1 MLTVVAFP
9 WWIFEWNHSGT
20 PIIAIITVSIAVQ
33 QYRLDRR
40 QYRLALF
47 ERRLAVFNR
56 VMSMMTSVL
65 GMTEPKLAEN
75 IRFIRD
81 TRDHELLFGKEIGAL
96 INEIYKKAK
105 ALRVY
110 LVTDYS
116 GSVGKQTE
124 IIDWFVK
131 QMEEAPKLFRKY
143 LDFTRP

>member
-1 MLTVVAFP
+1 MLTIIAFP

-20 PIIAIITVSIAVQ
+20 PIIGIIATYIACAQYAIN
-33 QYRLDRR
+33 RR
-40 QYRLALF
+40 QYCLALF
-47 ERRLAVFNR
+47 EKRLAVFNR

-65 GMTEPKLAEN
+65 EMTEPKLAEN

-96 INEIYKKAK
+96 INEIYKKAN

-116 GSVGKQTE
+116 GSVDKQTE
-124 IIDWFVK
+124 IIRLV
-131 QMEEAPKLFRKY
+131 R
-143 LDFTRP
+143 